1 MPTFL
6 EVSRRNVGM
15 TQGQLAAHSGVSRAT
30 ISAIERGEREPSRQ
44 TLDKLDQALV
54 AAAGGAALTWAA
66 DALPHQSTLKNL
78 TWLPRQLE
86 RSPRRGV
93 AGLASVT
100 DLPLDPPAVAA
111 APEWMRAGA
120 DQQVTVY

>member
-15 TQGQLAAHSGVSRAT
+15 TQGQLAAVSGVSRAT
-30 ISAIERGEREPSRQ
+30 ISAIERGERDPSRL
-44 TLDKLDQALV
+44 TLEKLDQALV
-54 AAAGGAALTWAA
+54 AAAQGTALTWSAE
-66 DALPHQSTLKNL
+66 ALPHQSTLKNL

-93 AGLASVT
+93 PMTGLLSAT
-100 DLPLDPPAVAA
+100 A
-111 APEWMRAGA
+111 E
-120 DQQVTVY
+120 